1 MNGSKSIEDR
11 LFLLNNIDK
20 ILFNSTWS
28 QKRFFVDIENKDLLK
43 QKTSVCY
50 QSTSRIKVNFK
61 KKQNIISFVGKL
73 NKAKGY
79 DLFGKAILQILDKY
93 KTWKAVVIGDEPR
106 EKIFFKH
113 KNLDIKGFSTH
124 NSVLKLLEKVSIS
137 VVCSRWDEPFG
148 RTSLEAASRGSA
160 VIISNKGGL
169 PETSSSAIKLKTL
182 SSEQI
187 FIEIEKLIKNKNKL
201 ISTQKK
207 ILKHLNLI
215 MILFLV

>member
-50 QSTSRIKVNFK
+50 QSTSRIKVDFK
-61 KKQNIISFVGKL
+61 KKQKIISFIGKL

-106 EKIFFKH
+106 EKIYFKH
-113 KNLDIKGFSTH
+113 KNLDVRGFSTH
-124 NSVLKLLEKVSIS
+124 DNVLKLLEKVSIS
-137 VVCSRWDEPFG
+137 VVRNEVFKNFF
-148 RTSLEAASRGSA
+148 L
-160 VIISNKGGL
+160 SN
-169 PETSSSAIKLKTL
+169 
-182 SSEQI
+182 
-187 FIEIEKLIKNKNKL
+187 
-201 ISTQKK
+201 
-207 ILKHLNLI
+207 
-215 MILFLV
+215 ILFVLFT